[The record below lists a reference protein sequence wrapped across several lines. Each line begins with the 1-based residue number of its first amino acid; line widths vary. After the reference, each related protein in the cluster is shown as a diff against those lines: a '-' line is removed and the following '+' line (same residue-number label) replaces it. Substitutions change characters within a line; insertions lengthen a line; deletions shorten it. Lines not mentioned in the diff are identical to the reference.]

1 MIQTT
6 AKLLTFE
13 EFLEWYP
20 DGKGRFELRNG
31 VIVEMNPN
39 GDHEEVTSFLI
50 RKINVEID
58 RLNIPYITPSTYFV
72 RPPAATTGYQ
82 PDIIVLDKPAL
93 ISEPFWKK
101 SSIITQGKSVKL
113 AIEVV
118 STNWQD
124 DYLVKVADYERLGI
138 PEYWVV
144 DYAALGGKRFIGNP
158 KQSTISVYQLV
169 EGEYQVSQFREGDRI
184 LSSAFPELNLTVEQ
198 VFGSIQ
204 REEGIS
210 CCTLK

>member
-39 GDHEEVTSFLI
+39 GDHEEVTGFLI

-58 RLNIPYITPSTYFV
+58 RLNLPYLTPSTYFV
-72 RPPAATTGYQ
+72 KPAEATTGYQ

-93 ISEPFWKK
+93 ISEPLWKK
-101 SSIITQGKSVKL
+101 SSIILQGKSVKL

-144 DYAALGGKRFIGNP
+144 DYAALGGRRFIGNP
-158 KQSTISVYQLV
+158 KQPTISVYQLV

-204 REEGIS
+204 R
-210 CCTLK
+210 

>member
-58 RLNIPYITPSTYFV
+58 RLNLPYITPSTYFV
-72 RPPAATTGYQ
+72 RPPAATTGFQ
-82 PDIIVLDKPAL
+82 PDIIILDKSAL
-93 ISEPFWKK
+93 ISEPLWKK
-101 SSIITQGKSVKL
+101 SSIITQGDSVKL
-113 AIEVV
+113 AVEVV

-144 DYAALGGKRFIGNP
+144 DYAALGGRRFIGNP
-158 KQSTISVYQLV
+158 KQPTISVYQLV
-169 EGEYQVSQFREGDRI
+169 DGEYQVSLFRDGDRI

-204 REEGIS
+204 SE
-210 CCTLK
+210 

>member
-20 DGKGRFELRNG
+20 DGKGRFELRNR

-39 GDHEEVTSFLI
+39 GYYEEVTGFLI

-58 RLNIPYITPSTYFV
+58 RLNLPYLTPSTYFV
-72 RPPAATTGYQ
+72 KSPEATTGYQ

-93 ISEPFWKK
+93 IFESLWKK
-101 SSIITQGKSVKL
+101 SSIILQGKSVKL

-144 DYAALGGKRFIGNP
+144 DYAALGGRRFIGNP

-169 EGEYQVSQFREGDRI
+169 DGEYQVSQFRKGDRI

-204 REEGIS
+204 REEGI
-210 CCTLK
+210 

>member
-58 RLNIPYITPSTYFV
+58 RLNLPYITPSTYFV
-72 RPPAATTGYQ
+72 RPPAATTGFQ
-82 PDIIVLDKPAL
+82 PDIIILDKPAL
-93 ISEPFWKK
+93 ISEPLWKK
-101 SSIITQGKSVKL
+101 SSIITQGDSVKL
-113 AIEVV
+113 VVEVV

-158 KQSTISVYQLV
+158 KQPTISVYQLV
-169 EGEYQVSQFREGDRI
+169 DGEYQVSLFREGDRI

-204 REEGIS
+204 SE
-210 CCTLK
+210 

>member
-13 EFLEWYP
+13 EFIEWYP

-58 RLNIPYITPSTYFV
+58 RLNLLYITPSTYFV
-72 RPPAATTGYQ
+72 KPLGATTGYQ

-93 ISEPFWKK
+93 ISEPLWKK
-101 SSIITQGKSVKL
+101 SSIITQGNSVKL
-113 AIEVV
+113 AVEVV

-144 DYAALGGKRFIGNP
+144 DYAALGGRRFIGNP
-158 KQSTISVYQLV
+158 KQPTISVYQLV
-169 EGEYQVSQFREGDRI
+169 EGEYQASQFREGDRI
-184 LSSAFPELNLTVEQ
+184 LSSALPELNLTVEQ

-204 REEGIS
+204 REE
-210 CCTLK
+210 

>member
-6 AKLLTFE
+6 AKLLTIE
-13 EFLEWYP
+13 EFLKWYP

-58 RLNIPYITPSTYFV
+58 RLNLPYITPSTYFV
-72 RPPAATTGYQ
+72 KPIGTTTGYQ

-93 ISEPFWKK
+93 ILEPLWKK
-101 SSIITQGKSVKL
+101 SSIIAQGNSVKL

-144 DYAALGGKRFIGNP
+144 DYAALGGRRFIGNP
-158 KQSTISVYQLV
+158 KQPTISVYQLV
-169 EGEYQVSQFREGDRI
+169 EGEYQVNQFREGDRI
-184 LSSAFPELNLTVEQ
+184 LSCAFPELNLTVEK

-204 REEGIS
+204 REEGI
-210 CCTLK
+210 

>member
-20 DGKGRFELRNG
+20 DGKGRFELRNR
-31 VIVEMNPN
+31 VIVEINPN

-58 RLNIPYITPSTYFV
+58 RLNLPYITPSTYFV
-72 RPPAATTGYQ
+72 RPPAATTGFQ
-82 PDIIVLDKPAL
+82 PDIIILDKPAL
-93 ISEPFWKK
+93 ISEPLWKK
-101 SSIITQGKSVKL
+101 SSIITQGDSVKL
-113 AIEVV
+113 AVEVV

-158 KQSTISVYQLV
+158 KQPTISVYQLV
-169 EGEYQVSQFREGDRI
+169 DGEYQVSLFRDGDRI

-204 REEGIS
+204 SE
-210 CCTLK
+210 

>member
-58 RLNIPYITPSTYFV
+58 RLNLPYITPSTYFV
-72 RPPAATTGYQ
+72 KPLGATTGYQ

-93 ISEPFWKK
+93 ILEPLWKK

-144 DYAALGGKRFIGNP
+144 DYAALGGRRFIGNP
-158 KQSTISVYQLV
+158 KQPTISVYQLV
-169 EGEYQVSQFREGDRI
+169 EGEYQASQFREGDRI

-204 REEGIS
+204 REEGI
-210 CCTLK
+210 

>member
-1 MIQTT
+1 
-6 AKLLTFE
+6 
-13 EFLEWYP
+13 
-20 DGKGRFELRNG
+20 
-31 VIVEMNPN
+31 MNPN

-58 RLNIPYITPSTYFV
+58 RLNLSYITPSTYFV
-72 RPPAATTGYQ
+72 KPLGATTGYQ

-93 ISEPFWKK
+93 ISEPLWKK
-101 SSIITQGKSVKL
+101 SSIITQGNSVKL

-144 DYAALGGKRFIGNP
+144 DYAALGGRRFIGNP

-169 EGEYQVSQFREGDRI
+169 EGEYQVNQFREGDRI
-184 LSSAFPELNLTVEQ
+184 LSCSFPELNLTVEQ

-204 REEGIS
+204 REE
-210 CCTLK
+210 

>member
-31 VIVEMNPN
+31 LIVEMNPN
-39 GDHEEVTSFLI
+39 GDHEEVTGFLI

-58 RLNIPYITPSTYFV
+58 RLNLPYLTPSTYFV
-72 RPPAATTGYQ
+72 KPPEATTGYQ

-93 ISEPFWKK
+93 IFESLWKK
-101 SSIITQGKSVKL
+101 SSIILQGKSVKL

-124 DYLVKVADYERLGI
+124 DYLVKVADYERLSI

-144 DYAALGGKRFIGNP
+144 DYAALGGRRFIGNP

-169 EGEYQVSQFREGDRI
+169 DGEYQVSQFRKGDRI

-204 REEGIS
+204 REEGI
-210 CCTLK
+210 

>member
-31 VIVEMNPN
+31 LIVEMNPN
-39 GDHEEVTSFLI
+39 GDYEEVTDFLI

-58 RLNIPYITPSTYFV
+58 RLNLPYLTPSTYFV
-72 RPPAATTGYQ
+72 KPPEATTGYQ

-93 ISEPFWKK
+93 IFESLWKK
-101 SSIITQGKSVKL
+101 SSIILQGKSVKL

-144 DYAALGGKRFIGNP
+144 DYAALGGRRFIGNP

-169 EGEYQVSQFREGDRI
+169 DGEYQVSQFRKGDRI

-204 REEGIS
+204 REEGI
-210 CCTLK
+210 

>member
-31 VIVEMNPN
+31 VIVEKNPN

-58 RLNIPYITPSTYFV
+58 RLNLPYITPSIYFV
-72 RPPAATTGYQ
+72 RPPAATTGFQ
-82 PDIIVLDKPAL
+82 PDIIILDKPAL
-93 ISEPFWKK
+93 ISEPLWKK
-101 SSIITQGKSVKL
+101 SSIITQGDSVKL
-113 AIEVV
+113 AVEVV

-158 KQSTISVYQLV
+158 KQPTISVYQLV
-169 EGEYQVSQFREGDRI
+169 DGEYQVSLFRKGDRI

-204 REEGIS
+204 SE
-210 CCTLK
+210 

>member
-13 EFLEWYP
+13 EFIEWYP
-20 DGKGRFELRNG
+20 DGKGRFELRDG

-58 RLNIPYITPSTYFV
+58 RLNLSYITPSTYFV
-72 RPPAATTGYQ
+72 KPLGATTGYQ

-93 ISEPFWKK
+93 ISEPLWKK

-144 DYAALGGKRFIGNP
+144 DYAALGGRRFIGNP
-158 KQSTISVYQLV
+158 KQPTISVYQLV
-169 EGEYQVSQFREGDRI
+169 EGEYQASQFREGDRI
-184 LSSAFPELNLTVEQ
+184 LSCSFPELNLTVEQ

-204 REEGIS
+204 REE
-210 CCTLK
+210 